1 MLLVLTDGTL
11 TWDRE
16 TGSFNLERTNALPA
30 RLLRAFSEEPL
41 FLDLAWA
48 RKSGA
53 RLSLREAR
61 FHEAV
66 LQLAATITNR
76 PKDELDGA
84 DVRAQRQTR
93 ALAVCALSAILIAG
107 LFGLRQK
114 RNSDEEFTQNMAAS
128 LAASSVKVLADRP
141 DQIREAALL
150 AIESDRL
157 YPSPQANQALRNAV
171 SLLPADAQSY
181 PADNG
186 DPGNGDLDQRVREM
200 AFAPSGTILAAV
212 RDNGT
217 MELLDLAKRQRIGYF
232 APDEKPGARLAVGEE
247 PKDRS
252 LNGDNSNNAVSVAF
266 NATGSEVANALS
278 DGNAHVW
285 AFPGGQELLR
295 IFHGSAVS
303 QVAFHPKANEL
314 ATGTEDGHLR
324 LFDVDHTAMIADF
337 KCPGK
342 IVSAIFSPGGDLL
355 AALSSDG
362 PVSLFDTVNRK
373 LVRTMFGGGDGALA
387 LALSRDG
394 KRLATAMGS
403 FAFVWDVA
411 TGKQL
416 LKATH
421 AEPPESLGTQEWIDS
436 VAISPDGRLLAYG
449 ARGVNAAYIWN
460 LETGRQILKLEH
472 DSRVAA
478 VSFNA
483 DGSKLSTGSY
493 DGTSRVW
500 ELPSGKE
507 LERTPHAEGSEV
519 ALFSTDGSRVATG
532 GMTGSISV
540 SEIRHAHS
548 PVVFDMHGDVG
559 SVAFSSDGRRLA
571 IGAISPRP
579 LAMVRF
585 ADTAGNTLGD
595 VEFSG
600 PPVIDKLFFSDA
612 SHLIAQWSDLLFLIA
627 ADHSPVAQLPVPEAR
642 GDLRIDA
649 SGRVLA
655 MQPGEVTELYSLPGL
670 QPISTVNG
678 PSSGL
683 LRIAGQGAL
692 FVYDTSKG
700 PNLFRVDLW
709 SVAKKSA
716 PRHISLPAELHKL
729 ATNPG
734 GTLLFTAEGESL
746 QAWEVASGKRRF
758 SIKDN
763 GEIRLIVP
771 DPSSAFLATV
781 TDKHLTVW
789 DAANGRC
796 LAEFPDTNAA
806 AFSAD
811 GRYLLMKSS
820 ARSAALWLWSSRD
833 LRDEACGRLTSNM
846 THEEWARWFPG
857 LAYHRTCANLP
868 AGN

>member
-1 MLLVLTDGTL
+1 
-11 TWDRE
+11 
-16 TGSFNLERTNALPA
+16 
-30 RLLRAFSEEPL
+30 
-41 FLDLAWA
+41 
-48 RKSGA
+48 
-53 RLSLREAR
+53 
-61 FHEAV
+61 
-66 LQLAATITNR
+66 
-76 PKDELDGA
+76 
-84 DVRAQRQTR
+84 
-93 ALAVCALSAILIAG
+93 
-107 LFGLRQK
+107 
-114 RNSDEEFTQNMAAS
+114 
-128 LAASSVKVLADRP
+128 
-141 DQIREAALL
+141 
-150 AIESDRL
+150 
-157 YPSPQANQALRNAV
+157 
-171 SLLPADAQSY
+171 
-181 PADNG
+181 
-186 DPGNGDLDQRVREM
+186 
-200 AFAPSGTILAAV
+200 
-212 RDNGT
+212 
-217 MELLDLAKRQRIGYF
+217 
-232 APDEKPGARLAVGEE
+232 
-247 PKDRS
+247 
-252 LNGDNSNNAVSVAF
+252 VAF

-548 PVVFDMHGDVG
+548 PVVFDMHGD
-559 SVAFSSDGRRLA
+559 
-571 IGAISPRP
+571 
-579 LAMVRF
+579 
-585 ADTAGNTLGD
+585 
-595 VEFSG
+595 
-600 PPVIDKLFFSDA
+600 
-612 SHLIAQWSDLLFLIA
+612 SH
-627 ADHSPVAQLPVPEAR
+627 
-642 GDLRIDA
+642 
-649 SGRVLA
+649 
-655 MQPGEVTELYSLPGL
+655 
-670 QPISTVNG
+670 
-678 PSSGL
+678 
-683 LRIAGQGAL
+683 
-692 FVYDTSKG
+692 
-700 PNLFRVDLW
+700 
-709 SVAKKSA
+709 
-716 PRHISLPAELHKL
+716 
-729 ATNPG
+729 
-734 GTLLFTAEGESL
+734 
-746 QAWEVASGKRRF
+746 
-758 SIKDN
+758 
-763 GEIRLIVP
+763 GEI
-771 DPSSAFLATV
+771 
-781 TDKHLTVW
+781 
-789 DAANGRC
+789 
-796 LAEFPDTNAA
+796 
-806 AFSAD
+806 
-811 GRYLLMKSS
+811 
-820 ARSAALWLWSSRD
+820 
-833 LRDEACGRLTSNM
+833 CG
-846 THEEWARWFPG
+846 HG
-857 LAYHRTCANLP
+857 
-868 AGN
+868 G